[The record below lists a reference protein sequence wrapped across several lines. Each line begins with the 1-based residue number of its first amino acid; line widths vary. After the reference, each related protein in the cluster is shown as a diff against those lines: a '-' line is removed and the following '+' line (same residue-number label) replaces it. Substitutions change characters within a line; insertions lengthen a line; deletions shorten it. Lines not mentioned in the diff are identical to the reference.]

1 MVAGSITC
9 IKLYIAGFDKD
20 VNVVRFTVL
29 GCIGAKSSYSRSYK
43 STGNY

>member
-1 MVAGSITC
+1 MVAGWITC
-9 IKLYIAGFDKD
+9 GKLYMAGFVEDI
-20 VNVVRFTVL
+20 NVTCFTVL